1 MTQDVAVSA
10 AEFGRLVEPFRR
22 ELLGHCYRMLGSL
35 DEAEDVV
42 QETWLRAWRS
52 FAGFEGR
59 ASLRVWLYRIAT
71 NACLTAAARRG
82 RRALPSGIGAPGDDP
97 ERAVA
102 PAADAAWV
110 QPVPDA
116 LVTPES
122 EDPAVIAAARDG
134 LRLAL
139 IAGLQTLPAR
149 QRAVLILREVMDV
162 PAAEVAQMLDTSVA
176 AVKSSLQRARARLA
190 EVAPTWDRVDEPSDP
205 RARELLELYMAGF
218 ERADL
223 AALER
228 ALRTDAAIELVGS
241 PVWFSGRATCLRFL
255 ATVIG
260 SPGDWR
266 MVPTRANGCPAAAAY
281 RRDGTGGYRAFGLGA
296 LTMAGTGITRIV
308 VFGGGAAQLAP
319 FGLPPCAPHV
329 PWSPDS
335 GH

>member
-1 MTQDVAVSA
+1 
-10 AEFGRLVEPFRR
+10 
-22 ELLGHCYRMLGSL
+22 
-35 DEAEDVV
+35 
-42 QETWLRAWRS
+42 
-52 FAGFEGR
+52 
-59 ASLRVWLYRIAT
+59 
-71 NACLTAAARRG
+71 
-82 RRALPSGIGAPGDDP
+82 
-97 ERAVA
+97 
-102 PAADAAWV
+102 
-110 QPVPDA
+110 
-116 LVTPES
+116 
-122 EDPAVIAAARDG
+122 
-134 LRLAL
+134 
-139 IAGLQTLPAR
+139 
-149 QRAVLILREVMDV
+149 
-162 PAAEVAQMLDTSVA
+162 
-176 AVKSSLQRARARLA
+176 
-190 EVAPTWDRVDEPSDP
+190 
-205 RARELLELYMAGF
+205 MAGF

-241 PVWFSGRATCLRFL
+241 PVWFSGRAPCLRFL

-319 FGLPPCAPHV
+319 FGLPPCAPHL